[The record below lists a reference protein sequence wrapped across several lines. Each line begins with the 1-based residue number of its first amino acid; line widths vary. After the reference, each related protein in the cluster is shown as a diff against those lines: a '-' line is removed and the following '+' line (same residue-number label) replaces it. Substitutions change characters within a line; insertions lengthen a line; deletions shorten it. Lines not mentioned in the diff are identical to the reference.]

1 MADAADRRVIMKTSV
16 LPTARTSYAAVPGS
30 LEEENLT
37 KAAYNKNVIS
47 SVGRLGGSSKMTDI
61 TSAQWGDGWT
71 SMFAPYITWEDLSD
85 ATDVTGNRWEDTYD
99 RWDGDAGITTT
110 AIQLASD
117 ANDLQFCYIKNLGTT
132 AVIISLDGQAG
143 TPTYPLKLSGGAS
156 TMFRGYST
164 NLKINEVLV
173 KTASGTSTI
182 EYLIAK

>member
-16 LPTARTSYAAVPGS
+16 LPTQTGTLEEYTARTSHMVSTQG
-30 LEEENLT
+30 
-37 KAAYNKNVIS
+37 
-47 SVGRLGGSSKMTDI
+47 GRLGGSSKMTDI
-61 TSAQWGDGWT
+61 TSAQWGDGWS
-71 SMFAPYITWEDLSD
+71 SMFSPLITWADLSD

-117 ANDLQFCYIKNLGTT
+117 SSDLQFCYLKNTGST
-132 AVIISLDGQAG
+132 AVIISLDANS
-143 TPTYPLKLSGGAS
+143 TYPLKLSGGAS

-164 NLKINEVLV
+164 NLKINEVYV